1 MLFRF
6 FFKIFIIFG
15 IIYFIPQNSNA
26 NIYEVKC
33 ANKKNATHWVY
44 SFKRNQVILSRINT
58 SPTKIKFTME
68 RKTPTSF
75 VAKGT
80 LSKYKTDII
89 YDVSSGD
96 LSVMQSSLRGTNQ
109 FYKCDPP
116 VLRKEE

>member
-1 MLFRF
+1 MLLRYFL
-6 FFKIFIIFG
+6 KVFIAFS

-26 NIYEVKC
+26 NIYELKC

-44 SFKRNQVILSRINT
+44 SFKRNQVVLSRINT
-58 SPTKIKFTME
+58 SSTKIGFTME

-80 LSKYKTDII
+80 LSKYKTDVI

-96 LSVMQSSLRGTNQ
+96 LSIMQSSLRGTNQ

-116 VLRKEE
+116 KLVKKE